1 MIWWWRSSR
10 RFLHSIAFC
19 SIKKLFTASSRQLW
33 EFSVKPD
40 IHHANYIN
48 FSLFLKL
55 PERRSDGAACSI
67 IIFLKVKFFNKNI
80 FITDAMLVGVMQ
92 KSWNDCERREG
103 KSHKVDLWD
112 MKRWRV
118 EDKSDWQIARRLAE
132 WSRLWS
138 LVGWAMLEFT
148 FQTFQLLKTN
158 IYSVV
163 EDQCKGGL
171 QCGGEIIFKYKHE
184 QLKIGN

>member
-1 MIWWWRSSR
+1 MNKWYDGEGHRADSSIP
-10 RFLHSIAFC
+10 SC
-19 SIKKLFTASSRQLW
+19 SVQLKLFTASSRQLW
-33 EFSVKPD
+33 EFSVEPD

-55 PERRSDGAACSI
+55 PERRPDGAACSI

-80 FITDAMLVGVMQ
+80 FITDAMLVGVMR

-103 KSHKVDLWD
+103 KSHRVDLWD
-112 MKRWRV
+112 MKRWWV

-148 FQTFQLLKTN
+148 FQLLKTN
-158 IYSVV
+158 IYWVV
-163 EDQCKGGL
+163 GRSMQRS
-171 QCGGEIIFKYKHE
+171 FAVRW
-184 QLKIGN
+184 GNNFQIQTWTT